1 MALDGNKEPFAG
13 SEDVTGWFSPG
24 DWSEDFKT
32 RRS

>member
-13 SEDVTGWFSPG
+13 PEDVTGWFSLG
-24 DWSEDFKT
+24 DCEDFKT